1 MYILSILKHTKS
13 QHIYKY
19 INTSRTRNKDI
30 NRYRESHGERER
42 ERERESIY
50 VYVFIYMYVYRYH
63 IYLYIYICVLNVR
76 IIHIYIYIYI
86 CIYIYTY
93 TLRFTY
99 ISIYTLF
106 QKFVQSQRF
115 ELHVRNFSV
124 PATCLEHVVRN
135 TYIFPHN
142 IVVGGTSCEHGVLSS
157 CRP

>member
-1 MYILSILKHTKS
+1 ME
-13 QHIYKY
+13 
-19 INTSRTRNKDI
+19 R
-30 NRYRESHGERER
+30 ERER

-63 IYLYIYICVLNVR
+63 IYVYIYICVLNVR
-76 IIHIYIYIYI
+76 IIHIYIYI

>member
-42 ERERESIY
+42 EREREREYICICIHIY
-50 VYVFIYMYVYRYH
+50 VCVQISYICIYIYM
-63 IYLYIYICVLNVR
+63 CVKRTYNS
-76 IIHIYIYIYI
+76 YIYIYI

-106 QKFVQSQRF
+106 QKFAQSQRF
-115 ELHVRNFSV
+115 ERHVRNFSV